1 MKSTFALKPTLMGV
15 ATALGA
21 YMWTVPAATT
31 IDPIIRDS
39 HIETTVTD
47 QGGGV
52 FKYEYRV
59 VNDSP
64 APQWIFEEVEV
75 WPSIV
80 GYEIPL
86 DHPSVV
92 WSLTSPETWNYR
104 FLSAAEYQLEYGTPN
119 PFNSAYVLQWYDEE
133 FFSQPAARMIVS
145 AGFNERFEASEYEPF
160 ANGFSFLSEL
170 SPVDGPYAN
179 LWVDFFRNIG
189 DPPLPGGGIAGGG
202 LPYQVI
208 PEVPAQ
214 GVMALACLGVVVW
227 LKCRGRRP

>member
-1 MKSTFALKPTLMGV
+1 MKKTFAIKPAVMSV
-15 ATALGA
+15 AVALAACTA
-21 YMWTVPAATT
+21 MVQSATRE
-31 IDPIIRDS
+31 DPITRAS

-59 VNDSP
+59 ANDSP
-64 APQWIFEEVEV
+64 APQWVSSELEV

-104 FLSAAEYQLEYGTPN
+104 FLSAADYQLEYGTPN

-133 FFSQPAARMIVS
+133 FLRELPRRMIVPE
-145 AGFNERFEASEYEPF
+145 GFNERFEAFEYEPF
-160 ANGFSFLSEL
+160 ANGFSFLSNL

-202 LPYQVI
+202 LPYRVI

-214 GVMALACLGVVVW
+214 GLAALACLGLAAVKLW
-227 LKCRGRRP
+227 RRPRR

>member
-1 MKSTFALKPTLMGV
+1 MRTTSTIPASTLVALSALIATLGL
-15 ATALGA
+15 AR
-21 YMWTVPAATT
+21 AATT
-31 IDPIIRDS
+31 VDPIIRQS

-64 APQWIFEEVEV
+64 APQWVFEGAVEV
-75 WPSIV
+75 WPSII

-86 DHPSVV
+86 DHPGVV
-92 WSLTSPETWNYR
+92 WNVTSPETWSYR
-104 FLSAAEYQLEYGTPN
+104 FLSAADYELEYGVPN
-119 PFNSAYVLQWYDEE
+119 PFMSSYVLQWFDADL
-133 FFSQPAARMIVS
+133 PRARMIVPE
-145 AGFNERFEASEYEPF
+145 GFNARWDAAEYEPF
-160 ANGFSFLSEL
+160 ANGFSFLSYF

-179 LWVDFFRNIG
+179 LWLDFFRNIG

-202 LPYQVI
+202 LPYRVI

-214 GVMALACLGVVVW
+214 GVVALACLGLAW
-227 LKCRGRRP
+227 FLKRRRRQD

>member
-1 MKSTFALKPTLMGV
+1 MKTRYFHALLVLGW
-15 ATALGA
+15 ATVL
-21 YMWTVPAATT
+21 PAANAGAEPD
-31 IDPIIRDS
+31 DPIVRNS

-64 APQWIFEEVEV
+64 APQWLFTEVEV

-86 DHPSVV
+86 NDPGDV
-92 WSLTSPETWNYR
+92 WSIASPATWDYR
-104 FLSAAEYQLEYGTPN
+104 FLSALEYEQEYGTSN
-119 PFNSAYVLQWYDEE
+119 PFLSAYVLQWYDYE
-133 FFSQPAARMIVS
+133 FFNQPAAKMIVPD
-145 AGFNERFEASEYEPF
+145 GFNERYEASEYEPF
-160 ANGFSFLSEL
+160 ADGFSFLSNL

-189 DPPLPGGGIAGGG
+189 DPPLPGGGLVGGG
-202 LPYQVI
+202 LPYRVI
-208 PEVPAQ
+208 PEAPGQ
-214 GVMALACLGVVVW
+214 ALAAVGCLGLALVLAW
-227 LKCRGRRP
+227 RRHRS